1 MLITP
6 LEVISFAY
14 ITNLDETLIKEEIIS
29 SAQYTYIRPILTE
42 PLYNDVV
49 ANPIDYSALIGKFI
63 KPCLAFY
70 VKYLIYS
77 QQLFESAAYSSPDP
91 TKAKELIDP
100 SNAALITNEV
110 HQNIINDILF
120 IARQKEQELI
130 ADLIASQYPLYEQP
144 TTKRIS
150 GILIKT

>member
-1 MLITP
+1 MLITIQ
-6 LEVISFAY
+6 EVIEIAY
-14 ITNLDETLIKEEIIS
+14 ITNIDEALIKEEIIDT
-29 SAQYTYIRPILTE
+29 AEKTFIMPVLTTN
-42 PLYNDVV
+42 LYYDVV
-49 ANPIDYSALIGKFI
+49 AHPLDYSALVGKFI

-77 QQLFESAAYSSPDP
+77 QQLFETAEFSSPDP

-100 SNAALITNEV
+100 ANAALIENEV

-120 IARQKEQELI
+120 IARQKEKILI
-130 ADLIASQYPLYEQP
+130 EDLNASSYPLYEQP
-144 TTKRIS
+144 STERIS